1 MAYVVQFD
9 VTPEEAETVLGDNL
23 HVISLNSS
31 TSVTRDEVLATF
43 FQSVQE
49 SLDTKAGVSFRSS
62 RPDIFEE
69 VKADLIQRAVESP
82 DQSAII
88 EATSR
93 LCFVLMPSGKRFDN
107 LYRGIIA
114 PAVAAQGFTALRAD
128 ELAGPSFIMEQIRS
142 AIQQARFC
150 MADLTSSNPNVLYEV
165 GLAHAASKPM
175 ILIAEQGSKLPFDL
189 AHQRIIFY
197 GSPIQEDQTIRDVLW
212 NAINLLASQ
221 ERMPEAARLLDMGL
235 YRASIASSAIVLEQR
250 LNAMLLHRRPG
261 IFMPGSS
268 LKQMFEALKRLN
280 AITTQQVS
288 KLSEVVALRNRAIH
302 DPKEPSKKEAEVV
315 LTTVRSFLEEAT
327 AHDPA
332 PKSKES
338 T

>member
-1 MAYVVQFD
+1 
-9 VTPEEAETVLGDNL
+9 
-23 HVISLNSS
+23 
-31 TSVTRDEVLATF
+31 
-43 FQSVQE
+43 
-49 SLDTKAGVSFRSS
+49 
-62 RPDIFEE
+62 
-69 VKADLIQRAVESP
+69 
-82 DQSAII
+82 
-88 EATSR
+88 
-93 LCFVLMPSGKRFDN
+93 
-107 LYRGIIA
+107 
-114 PAVAAQGFTALRAD
+114 
-128 ELAGPSFIMEQIRS
+128 
-142 AIQQARFC
+142 
-150 MADLTSSNPNVLYEV
+150 
-165 GLAHAASKPM
+165 
-175 ILIAEQGSKLPFDL
+175 
-189 AHQRIIFY
+189 
-197 GSPIQEDQTIRDVLW
+197 
-212 NAINLLASQ
+212 
-221 ERMPEAARLLDMGL
+221 MPEAARLLDMGL